1 MTKMPDLDIQET
13 MVRIMDFAVGNYDAE
28 AKELIQRLYEEQCNN
43 GAPLYELMFICGQ
56 IQRWCMELFD

>member
-1 MTKMPDLDIQET
+1 MPDLDIQET

-28 AKELIQRLYEEQCNN
+28 AKELIQKLYEQ
-43 GAPLYELMFICGQ
+43 GDDATPIYGLVFICGQ